1 MSRNIS
7 FTIHE
12 QEYYNEDIQMTDLTQ
27 LNEDADDEEYYDENT
42 QIEFLFEQ
50 HNRQYNNNNNNRQ
63 SNNFIDLLELFLLM
77 EPILSVLDPLEI
89 AIQNSQNDLCLRR
102 NENITIDV
110 TCQPYD
116 TTNTEYDSCSI
127 CTDIYDKKEDVTVL
141 NCGHIYH
148 PNCIKEWGK
157 YKPNCP
163 ICKTDISFYH
173 YISDLEEPD

>member
-1 MSRNIS
+1 MSYVED
-7 FTIHE
+7 E
-12 QEYYNEDIQMTDLTQ
+12 QYYDDDMNE
-27 LNEDADDEEYYDENT
+27 EEYYDEDI
-42 QIEFLFEQ
+42 QIEFLLE
-50 HNRQYNNNNNNRQ
+50 HNNRPNINNRNT
-63 SNNFIDLLELFLLM
+63 NNFLDLLELFLLM
-77 EPILSVLDPLEI
+77 EPILNVLDPLEI
-89 AIQNSQNDLCLRR
+89 AIQNSQNDLCLHR
-102 NENITIDV
+102 NENITLNL
-110 TCQPYD
+110 TCQSYD

>member
-1 MSRNIS
+1 MSYVED
-7 FTIHE
+7 E
-12 QEYYNEDIQMTDLTQ
+12 QYYDDDMNE
-27 LNEDADDEEYYDENT
+27 EEYYDEDI
-42 QIEFLFEQ
+42 QIELLFE
-50 HNRQYNNNNNNRQ
+50 HNNRPNINNRHP
-63 SNNFIDLLELFLLM
+63 NNFLDLLELFLLM
-77 EPILSVLDPLEI
+77 QPILNVLDPLEI
-89 AIQNSQNDLCLRR
+89 AIQNSENDLCLHKD
-102 NENITIDV
+102 ENITLNL